1 MQSKSTFARASTSG
15 PCSGRS
21 GRRMM
26 VARRSPRARNAP
38 PHTRSWRSLEAMRM
52 SRYWLFRLSSAIL
65 PRVPMWIARP
75 LAVAAGTLIWVLAGA
90 ARRRTVRNLR
100 RIAALREHPDR
111 LPAAARGVFQSMAL
125 NYLDFFRGRYISD
138 EEARAGWTIENEAEF
153 DALMAEGRGLII
165 FSGHFGN
172 FEYGASRLGVLGH
185 KLLTPAEHMQP
196 EALFELFCRLREH
209 HNMRIVPA
217 DSRDSL
223 RELLDA
229 LKSGEIV
236 IFIADRYVLG
246 ASAEVP
252 FFGEPARLPTG
263 PFALALRS
271 GAPVMAVFSW
281 RTGPGRQVGVFT
293 RLDFE
298 ALRREAA
305 PRSAAGTAAERRGSS
320 PRAAPRAPK
329 EGAPHP
335 LLAELEPLALRP
347 P

>member
-1 MQSKSTFARASTSG
+1 
-15 PCSGRS
+15 
-21 GRRMM
+21 M

-38 PHTRSWRSLEAMRM
+38 RHTRSWRSLEAMRM
-52 SRYWLFRLSSAIL
+52 SRYWIFRLSAAIL
-65 PRVPMWIARP
+65 PRVPMQIARP
-75 LAVAAGTLIWVLAGA
+75 LAVAAGTLIWALAGT

-100 RIAALREHPDR
+100 HIAALREHPDR

-165 FSGHFGN
+165 LTGHFGN
-172 FEYGASRLGVLGH
+172 FEFGSSRLGMLGH

-229 LKSGEIV
+229 LKRGEIV
-236 IFIADRYVLG
+236 IFLADRYLLG
-246 ASAEVP
+246 ASAEMP
-252 FFGEPARLPTG
+252 FFAEPARLPTG
-263 PFALALRS
+263 PFALALRR
-271 GAPVMAVFSW
+271 GAPAMAVFSW

-298 ALRREAA
+298 ALRREPAA
-305 PRSAAGTAAERRGSS
+305 PRSAAGTAGGAGGPRRARPQRPTGGAPRPPIHAAGRGAPPPTQKRGS
-320 PRAAPRAPK
+320 AAPSF
-329 EGAPHP
+329 
-335 LLAELEPLALRP
+335 LV
-347 P
+347 

>member
-1 MQSKSTFARASTSG
+1 
-15 PCSGRS
+15 
-21 GRRMM
+21 
-26 VARRSPRARNAP
+26 
-38 PHTRSWRSLEAMRM
+38 MRM
-52 SRYWLFRLSSAIL
+52 SKYWIFRLSAAIL
-65 PRVPMWIARP
+65 PRVPMRIARP
-75 LAVAAGTLIWVLAGA
+75 LAVVAGTLIWALAGA

-100 RIAALREHPDR
+100 HIAALREHPDR

-172 FEYGASRLGVLGH
+172 FEYGSSRLGVLGH

-229 LKSGEIV
+229 LKRGEIV

-305 PRSAAGTAAERRGSS
+305 APRGAAGTAGTAVAAARVRTEQQTERAQRLFMDELERRI
-320 PRAAPRAPK
+320 AA
-329 EGAPHP
+329 HP
-335 LLAELEPLALRP
+335 DQWVSASLPIWEDS
-347 P
+347 